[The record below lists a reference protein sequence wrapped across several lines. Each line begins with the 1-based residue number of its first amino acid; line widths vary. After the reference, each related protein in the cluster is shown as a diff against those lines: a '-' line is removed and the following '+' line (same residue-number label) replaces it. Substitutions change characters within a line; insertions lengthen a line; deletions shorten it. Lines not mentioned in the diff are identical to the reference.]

1 MTSLSNLL
9 LANRCKIP
17 ATLQQLNDLTIRA
30 GAEVAKTVEATGV
43 DHPAWNNLY
52 YGVTPRKADY
62 HLAAL
67 AKDFPEV
74 AALLKPAVIRLIVD
88 LAAQDV
94 ARAEKKAALLARRA
108 DKAVK
113 ASKKKAL
120 GVDLTK
126 VGGTKATEATFAI
139 LVAAL
144 EPLRA
149 AYEVQVI
156 GHITNIVEDYAAKL
170 AKFGNDY
177 NAAFTVQHTHCNR
190 VYIPNGF
197 FQWFTAS
204 GRIATIHADVTNRI
218 AKAAKEQAT
227 DEFLSFAAKMTGK
240 IDTAANGVAVA
251 KIDATSSGRI
261 WEQSTTSVTLTN
273 GTTQVWHTQSIV
285 NTSVLGNMFNQ
296 WPTRRTD

>member
-1 MTSLSNLL
+1 MTSIQNIL

-17 ATLQQLNDLTIRA
+17 ATTKQLNDFTHQY
-30 GAEVAKTVEATGV
+30 GADLAKAVEAEGV

-74 AALLKPAVIRLIVD
+74 AALLKPAVIRSIVD

-108 DKAVK
+108 NRAAKVE
-113 ASKKKAL
+113 KKNAL

-156 GHITNIVEDYAAKL
+156 GHITNIVEGYAAKL
-170 AKFGNDY
+170 ANFGNDY
-177 NAAFTVQHTHCNR
+177 NAAFTVQYTHCNR
-190 VYIPNGF
+190 EYIPGGF
-197 FQWFTAS
+197 FDYFTAS
-204 GRIATIHADVTNRI
+204 GRIATIRPDVTDRI
-218 AKAAKEQAT
+218 AKDAKRQAT
-227 DEFLSFAAKMTGK
+227 DEFLSFAAKLTGK
-240 IDTAANGVAVA
+240 IDTAANDVPVA
-251 KIDATSSGRI
+251 KIEANSSGRI
-261 WEQSTTSVTLTN
+261 WEQSTTTVTLTN
-273 GTTQVWHTQSIV
+273 GATQVWHTQSIV
-285 NTSVLGNMFNQ
+285 NTSVLGNAFNQ
-296 WPTRRTD
+296 WPTRRAD